1 MILTFKEKEWDST
14 INNLLMN
21 YAKKNNQRFYFNE
34 FFKLL
39 IEIDSKTYSID
50 TYYLNKDI
58 LTIKLKEEFKKWVN
72 I

>member
-14 INNLLMN
+14 INNLLIN
-21 YAKKNNQRFYFNE
+21 YAKKNNQRFYFNK

-39 IEIDSKTYSID
+39 IEIDSKTYGID
-50 TYYLNKDI
+50 TYHLNEDI
-58 LTIKLKEEFKKWVN
+58 LTIKLKEIKKWLN